1 MSTRRDPSS
10 PTSAAGSGLRHRI
23 RTGFSALSPEWT
35 RRATWTER
43 RTVGRLSWEWLV
55 RINRWLEVL
64 GRLATF
70 AYVVFAAT
78 IVLGVDWEHV
88 VEQLLNSGR
97 PVRGAIALVIVI
109 PTLLFVALRSLT
121 GYGRWRVQRELWRR
135 DVERL
140 HRLEAERAAE
150 G

>member
-1 MSTRRDPSS
+1 MARSETT
-10 PTSAAGSGLRHRI
+10 PTASGGLRSRF
-23 RTGFSALSPEWT
+23 RAGLSAVSPEWT

-43 RTVGRLSWEWLV
+43 MTVSRLSWAWLV

-64 GRLATF
+64 GRVATL

-78 IVLGVDWEHV
+78 LVFGVDWKSV
-88 VEQLLNSGR
+88 VEQLLNSGK
-97 PVRGAIALVIVI
+97 PVRGAIALAIVL

-135 DVERL
+135 DVARL
-140 HRLEAERAAE
+140 HAVEAERA
-150 G
+150 GGGGPG